1 MKTFDLIKKIM
12 IRQRLQAIFDRANE
26 RQIAEGRAW
35 YPTAYLHALQFSLDH
50 AVPLFKTAGII
61 AALSPN
67 NKWERNLY
75 DADLFLSKPSLD
87 TKVCTFMANRRKAL
101 AILNATDQDE
111 VRHLLKGRKTV
122 SFYDNMVNNETSY
135 RVTVD
140 LWMYRAAEVKI
151 SDKHYRMIEDV
162 VLEMALESELLPMD
176 IQAVIWT
183 VLRQESTGTVEQTM
197 SKAV

>member
-1 MKTFDLIKKIM
+1 VKTFDLIKKKM
-12 IRQRLQAIFDRANE
+12 IKQRLQAIFDRASE
-26 RQIAEGRAW
+26 QQIAEGRAW
-35 YPTAYLHALQFSLDH
+35 YPTAYLHALQLSLNH
-50 AVPLFKTAGII
+50 NKPLYVTAGII

-75 DADLFLSKPSLD
+75 DAELFLSKPSLD
-87 TKVCTFMANRRKAL
+87 TKVCTFLMNRRKAL
-101 AILNATDQDE
+101 AILDAKNQDE
-111 VRHLLKGRKTV
+111 VRHILRGRKTV
-122 SFYDNMVNNETSY
+122 SFYDNMVNNESSY

-140 LWMYRAAEVKI
+140 LWMFRAAEVKA
-151 SDKHYRMIEDV
+151 SDKHYRLIEDA

-197 SKAV
+197 NKAV